1 MCSAVDKDTKS
12 ATYLD
17 RAVLPARLQPQYP
30 ESLRDDHALLA
41 IVGGRNALKQL
52 EALKSSR
59 AAGSLVGDHA
69 ADGPVEN
76 LGRCAVV
83 EGAGFFGV
91 DNVAFVEEVVVAQ
104 LRNQCKSS
112 CEMRPNSVNWYVTHL
127 VTEEAARDVNLLAPH
142 NDNLLA
148 VQNLLGDN
156 RGQPA
161 KKMALAIND
170 DGA

>member
-1 MCSAVDKDTKS
+1 MKD

-41 IVGGRNALKQL
+41 IVGRGDALKEL

-59 AAGSLVGDHA
+59 AAGSLVRDHA

-83 EGAGFFGV
+83 EGARLFRV
-91 DNVAFVEEVVVAQ
+91 DNVAFVEEVVVPQ
-104 LRNQCKSS
+104 LDRN
-112 CEMRPNSVNWYVTHL
+112 Y
-127 VTEEAARDVNLLAPH
+127 
-142 NDNLLA
+142 
-148 VQNLLGDN
+148 
-156 RGQPA
+156 
-161 KKMALAIND
+161 
-170 DGA
+170 